1 MCPPL
6 RARSTPS
13 WLSAGCSSLLSPP
26 LLVRVEGCAH
36 PELGVLHSVAGG
48 GTRPP
53 VRGLLS
59 PSCVRAGVC
68 LPAAAPSR
76 RRVCLFPPC
85 GWCRWLG
92 WCLPPSAPVS
102 GVFVVG
108 GGVGCVPPL
117 LLFVGGVVFSPR
129 CPLCRASSL
138 SVGGVGRVPPP
149 CSTSPSRSRLVVVGG
164 GAGRVPPR
172 AQPHRVGQGW
182 SRDGG

>member
-1 MCPPL
+1 MCAPRVGGVAL
-6 RARSTPS
+6 GRRR
-13 WLSAGCSSLLSPP
+13 WDSAAGAGSSLPF
-26 LLVRVEGCAH
+26 VC
-36 PELGVLHSVAGG
+36 AGG
-48 GTRPP
+48 
-53 VRGLLS
+53 
-59 PSCVRAGVC
+59 CV
-68 LPAAAPSR
+68 PSR
-76 RRVCLFPPC
+76 RCSLASAGLSLPAVRLVSLVGVVSSPFRPC
-85 GWCRWLG
+85 VGRLRCRWG
-92 WCLPPSAPVS
+92 RGSCSPP
-102 GVFVVG
+102 
-108 GGVGCVPPL
+108 